1 VEKYFRAGQ
10 VIDGKTAHVHC
21 MLDTYGYK
29 YTHSDCGILIV
40 FPLQQW
46 LHERAS
52 MLRYTYIGSLVLF
65 GDGLK
70 ISFSIPSADHHG
82 FGF

>member
-1 VEKYFRAGQ
+1 VKKYCRAGRA
-10 VIDGKTAHVHC
+10 THNNMAHARC

-29 YTHSDCGILIV
+29 YTHSDCVILIA

-52 MLRYTYIGSLVLF
+52 MFRYTCTACLVICKTKRV
-65 GDGLK
+65 GL
-70 ISFSIPSADHHG
+70 
-82 FGF
+82 